1 MAETSNSKA
10 FTDSSV
16 SVLGYE
22 VYSVFSKV
30 DRAGLADDALHLPIV
45 FIHGA
50 IVSHLYW
57 MPTVRLLAETHDV
70 YALDLP
76 GHGRSSKP
84 AKTLGVIEQADVI
97 GAWLTAMG
105 MDKAVIAAN
114 SYGCEVAVELALR
127 HADQVDC
134 LILTAPASDP
144 VEPTVRQQGLRL
156 LRDAF
161 SESPTMGFVL
171 LWDAFGPFGIGLK
184 RGVET
189 CQIMVDYDYLPRLPL
204 IQHST
209 LVVRGSKD
217 TVATEPW
224 VERVCKLL
232 PNAELAI
239 IEGGPHDINYSSAQ
253 ELAKI
258 TNNFLENRV
267 KNSR

>member
-1 MAETSNSKA
+1 MSEASNSKA
-10 FTDSSV
+10 FSGSKV
-16 SVLGYE
+16 SALGYE
-22 VYSVFSKV
+22 VYSVCSKI
-30 DRAGLADDALHLPIV
+30 DRAEHTGAAPRLPIV

-57 MPTVRLLAETHDV
+57 MPTVRLVAETHDV
-70 YALDLP
+70 YALDMP

-84 AKTLGVIEQADVI
+84 VKALGVIEQADVI

-114 SYGCEVAVELALR
+114 SYGCEIAVELALR
-127 HADQVDC
+127 HADKVDS

-144 VEPTVRQQGLRL
+144 SEPTVRQQGMRL

-161 SESPTMGFVL
+161 SESPTLGFVL

-184 RGVET
+184 RCVET
-189 CQIMVDYDYLPRLPL
+189 CQIMVEYDYLTRLPL
-204 IQHST
+204 IRHST

-224 VERVCKLL
+224 VERVVKLL
-232 PNAELAI
+232 PNAELSV
-239 IEGGPHDINYSSAQ
+239 IEGGPHDINYCSAK
-253 ELAKI
+253 ELTRI

>member
-1 MAETSNSKA
+1 MSDTANSKA
-10 FTDSSV
+10 FSDSKV
-16 SVLGYE
+16 SALGYE
-22 VYSVFSKV
+22 VYSVFSKIN
-30 DRAGLADDALHLPIV
+30 RAQHADTAPRLPIV

-84 AKTLGVIEQADVI
+84 AKALGVIEQADVI
-97 GAWLTAMG
+97 SAWLAAMG

-114 SYGCEVAVELALR
+114 SYGCEIAVELALR
-127 HADQVDC
+127 QPDKVDS

-144 VEPTVRQQGLRL
+144 AEPTLRQQGLRL
-156 LRDAF
+156 LLDAF
-161 SESPTMGFVL
+161 SERPTMGFVL

-184 RGVET
+184 RCVET

-204 IQHST
+204 IRHST

-217 TVATEPW
+217 TVANEAW
-224 VERVCKLL
+224 VERFVKLL
-232 PNAELAI
+232 ANAELAV
-239 IEGGPHDINYSSAQ
+239 IEGGPHDINYCSAK
-253 ELAKI
+253 ELTRI

-267 KNSR
+267 KNS

>member
-1 MAETSNSKA
+1 MSKSSNSKT
-10 FTDSSV
+10 FTESKV
-16 SVLGYE
+16 PVLTYE
-22 VYSVFSKV
+22 VYSVYSKL
-30 DRAGLADDALHLPIV
+30 DSRNAPNLPII

-57 MPTVRLLAETHDV
+57 MPTVILLAETHDV
-70 YALDLP
+70 YAIDLP

-84 AKTLGVIEQADVI
+84 AKTLDVIEQADVI

-105 MDKAVIAAN
+105 FDKVVIAAN
-114 SYGCEVAVELALR
+114 SYGCEIAVELALR
-127 HADQVDC
+127 HADKVDC

-144 VEPTVRQQGLRL
+144 SEPSLRQQGMRL
-156 LRDAF
+156 LKDAF
-161 SESPTMGFVL
+161 SENPTMGFVL

-189 CQIMVDYDYLPRLPL
+189 CKIMIAYDYLTRLPL
-204 IQHST
+204 IQQST

-224 VERVCKLL
+224 VERVVKLL
-232 PNAELAI
+232 PNAELAV
-239 IEGGPHDINYSSAQ
+239 IEGGPHDINYSSA
-253 ELAKI
+253 EPLAEI